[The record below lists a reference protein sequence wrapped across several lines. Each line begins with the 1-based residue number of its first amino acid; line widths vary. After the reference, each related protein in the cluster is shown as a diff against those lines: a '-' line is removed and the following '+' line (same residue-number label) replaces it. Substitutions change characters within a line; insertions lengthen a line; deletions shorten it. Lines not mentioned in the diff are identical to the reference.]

1 MEAGKPI
8 KWSREEVMMPGA
20 SVAGIEE
27 ERTGLVD
34 MT

>member
-8 KWSREEVMMPGA
+8 KWSREEMMMPGA
-20 SVAGIEE
+20 NVAGIEE
-27 ERTGLVD
+27 ERIGHVG